1 MHKRTLSRHAFQGV
15 GWAHPYG
22 NGPFDP
28 YLYADGGDGDD
39 SGSGNGDGDGDD
51 DAGAGNDDGQDGGQ
65 DDDGTGGSGDNDGQD
80 DDAAKGGGAK
90 PKPPAAKKPA
100 DEDPAATIARLQKEL
115 KQANGDAAKARTTAK
130 KTAADEAR
138 NEIVQELGK
147 ALGLIK
153 DDKDAPLDPAA
164 LKAQVEAATAAH
176 RSTALE
182 LAVYRGA
189 GKAGVDPDAITDSRQ
204 FMASIKDLDPSD
216 EGFAKAVQAA
226 MKKAGEDNPKLKVVT
241 APTRTT
247 SDFNGGGGG
256 SSSDPDDIDTIRAE
270 RRKRRAG

>member
-1 MHKRTLSRHAFQGV
+1 MQKRTLPRLAGA
-15 GWAHPYG
+15 GWVHPYG
-22 NGPFDP
+22 HGPFAP
-28 YLYADGGDGDD
+28 WYADGGDGDGSGSD
-39 SGSGNGDGDGDD
+39 SGDGSDDDTGTDDDQDD
-51 DAGAGNDDGQDGGQ
+51 DAGGSDDDQDDTGND
-65 DDDGTGGSGDNDGQD
+65 NRP
-80 DDAAKGGGAK
+80 K
-90 PKPPAAKKPA
+90 PKPPAKKD
-100 DEDPAATIARLQKEL
+100 DEAPAATIARLQKEL
-115 KQANGDAAKARTTAK
+115 KQANADAGKARTNAK
-130 KTAADEAR
+130 KQAADEAR
-138 NEIVQELGK
+138 TEIVQELGK

-164 LKAQVEAATAAH
+164 LKAQVESATAAH

-189 GKAGVDPDAITDSRQ
+189 AKAGVDPDAITDSRA

-226 MKKAGEDNPKLKVVT
+226 MKKAAEDNPKLKVAT
-241 APTRTT
+241 APKRTS
-247 SDFNGGGGG
+247 SDFNGGGG